1 MKTARSYLLQG
12 FILAFLLLILTQVLI
27 LTLGMTP
34 IMNTYSKNQSA
45 YLQDLARK
53 ILINP
58 QSVSV
63 SAPEHAGPFF
73 VFSADKT
80 LLYTNRGKGR
90 SIPQADYTPIE
101 YKGSIIGYYYAGE
114 LRFLDSNANRLFMT
128 GLTLLFAGSIVFSLL
143 IAAIAALMIARR
155 ITAPVALL
163 QQDINAL
170 QDLKPVESREL
181 PVEELSGISRSLHTV
196 STLLAGE
203 EEYKRQ
209 WMQNIAHDLRTPI
222 SGLRG
227 QLEGM
232 RDGVLPAV
240 PERFNNTLVE
250 VQRLEELAQAVSELY
265 RLENLRTIETSQ
277 FSAQRFAS
285 ELEAS
290 FGPSLNAQQME
301 FVIEIQTEGLT
312 ANQSLLTRAVG
323 NIIGNAVKYAGEGTR
338 VILRIEKQASDQII
352 KISNNGP
359 SIPEDR
365 LDRIFQRFFRGEWS
379 RTSTGTGLGLNIAAE
394 IVHRHHGSL
403 KAENLHSG
411 GVEFIITIPNK

>member
-1 MKTARSYLLQG
+1 MKTARSWLLQG
-12 FILAFLLLILTQVLI
+12 FILAFLLLILTQLLI
-27 LTLGMTP
+27 LTLGIAP
-34 IMNTYSKNQSA
+34 IMNSYSKNQSA
-45 YLQDLARK
+45 YLEDLARK

-58 QSVSV
+58 QNISV

-90 SIPQADYTPIE
+90 SIPSTDYTPIE
-101 YKGSIIGYYYAGE
+101 YKGTVIGYYYAGE
-114 LRFLDSNANRLFMT
+114 LRFLDSSANRLFLL
-128 GLTLLFAGSIVFSLL
+128 GLTFLFAGSLIVSLL
-143 IAAIAALMIARR
+143 IAAAAALLIARR
-155 ITAPVALL
+155 ITAPVAML
-163 QQDINAL
+163 QLDISAL
-170 QDLKPVESREL
+170 QNLKPVASREL
-181 PVEELSGISRSLHTV
+181 PVKELSEISRSLHNV

-240 PERFNNTLVE
+240 PERFTNTLVE

-265 RLENLRTIETSQ
+265 RIENLREIEIN
-277 FSAQRFAS
+277 RFPVRS
-285 ELEAS
+285 FITELEAS
-290 FGPSLNAQQME
+290 FGQALSSRKMSFETEINTESLW
-301 FVIEIQTEGLT
+301 

-338 VILRIEKQASDQII
+338 VRLKIERHENSQVLR
-352 KISNNGP
+352 ISNNGP
-359 SIPEDR
+359 SLPEDG
-365 LDRIFQRFFRGEWS
+365 LDKIFQRFYRGEES
-379 RTSTGTGLGLNIAAE
+379 RTSPGTGLGLNIAAE
-394 IVHRHHGSL
+394 IVHRHKGSL
-403 KAENLHSG
+403 KAENLYPR
-411 GVEFIITIPNK
+411 GVEFIITLPEA